1 MPNVWTHLLF
11 GQEAL
16 AAAGLGR
23 SIEEDRCRRLF
34 NLGCQGPDFLFYHQ
48 FFPWQPASVMNELGS
63 AMHNEHCGPF
73 LADLIR
79 AASPD
84 LIAGEDS
91 RLYALGFLLHHVL
104 DRNMHPYVFS
114 RSGFRKWDH
123 QRFEVLMDTHVLRE
137 KRGIPSWKS
146 PVWKEIH
153 IGSILPADIIRHLS
167 ELSRTYYPKL
177 AADVAPTSWNDA
189 YRAMIRAQKL
199 FHDPTGMKRRL
210 AGKHLDP
217 FVYRKVTPPYDV
229 MNLARRPW
237 LDPTGSGERYATTVW
252 EMWDAARTDAAAALK
267 AVKNYWHARRT
278 EGADSGG
285 TRQADAALTAA
296 IGNRSYETG
305 LPLDRNRAITVE
317 DPIWDDAARR

>member
-1 MPNVWTHLLF
+1 
-11 GQEAL
+11 
-16 AAAGLGR
+16 
-23 SIEEDRCRRLF
+23 
-34 NLGCQGPDFLFYHQ
+34 
-48 FFPWQPASVMNELGS
+48 
-63 AMHNEHCGPF
+63 
-73 LADLIR
+73 
-79 AASPD
+79 
-84 LIAGEDS
+84 
-91 RLYALGFLLHHVL
+91 
-104 DRNMHPYVFS
+104 
-114 RSGFRKWDH
+114 
-123 QRFEVLMDTHVLRE
+123 MDTHVLRE

-317 DPIWDDAARR
+317 DPIWYDAARR